1 MAKLAG
7 CEGKVVVDG
16 TRVDV
21 TDWTFDD
28 ETTFEDVTD
37 TGTNCFEDEL
47 ATFRTGNGSFN
58 LIWDSAKKPT
68 ANPPNLNSG
77 VQVTNLEL
85 FLGDTS
91 DKVLLPLANIKK
103 VTISSEVKGV
113 VKFNCEFKNSGTF
126 TMPS

>member
-1 MAKLAG
+1 MGKLSG

-28 ETTFEDVTD
+28 ETAFEDVTD
-37 TGTNCFEDEL
+37 TGTGCFEDEL
-47 ATFRTGNGSFN
+47 ATFRTGTGSFN
-58 LIWDSAKKPT
+58 LIWDSTKKPT

-85 FLGDTS
+85 FLGDTT

-103 VTISSEVKGV
+103 VTIGSEVKGV
-113 VKFNCEFKNSGTF
+113 VKFNCEFKNAGTF
-126 TMPS
+126 SMPS